1 MQAADDI
8 IVAGTRGG
16 SAAIDTTRIAEA
28 TAGAVDPA
36 ALRQLSN
43 LGEGATGA
51 RGLDDALGAV
61 SSTRGLDNAGDA
73 ARGAGRA
80 DDAGDAA
87 RGARRA
93 DDAGDLEKSSF
104 LKQNAGTLLAGGL
117 VAGGVLYLDDKYKQ
131 EKEDVKDCMKVCLP
145 DNWDDHA
152 YGDLEKSELKYKELS
167 EVGTDEQPLCTAE
180 IEDCGKYCGDK
191 CKEIHDFD
199 APGSGLAEG
208 LAGDLGEGLGGIFKS
223 IFGGLFEGMGLDT
236 NMVAISSSVSSCL
249 VFMILMIM
257 LLK

>member
-1 MQAADDI
+1 MADD
-8 IVAGTRGG
+8 VLK
-16 SAAIDTTRIAEA
+16 A
-28 TAGAVDPA
+28 TARTADVTTGAVNPG

-43 LGEGATGA
+43 LGESATDA
-51 RGLDDALGAV
+51 AELSRQAARNAADIDALRGLNKI
-61 SSTRGLDNAGDA
+61 DNVGDA

-80 DDAGDAA
+80 DDAADAT

-93 DDAGDLEKSSF
+93 DDAGDAGGKAQKSSF
-104 LKQNAGTLLAGGL
+104 LKENAGTLLAGGL

-145 DNWDDHA
+145 DNWDSYA
-152 YGDLEKSELKYKELS
+152 YGELDKSELKYKEIAD
-167 EVGTDEQPLCTAE
+167 VGTDEQPLCTAE
-180 IEDCGKYCGDK
+180 IEDCGEYCGDK

-208 LAGDLGEGLGGIFKS
+208 LAGDLGEGLGGVFKS